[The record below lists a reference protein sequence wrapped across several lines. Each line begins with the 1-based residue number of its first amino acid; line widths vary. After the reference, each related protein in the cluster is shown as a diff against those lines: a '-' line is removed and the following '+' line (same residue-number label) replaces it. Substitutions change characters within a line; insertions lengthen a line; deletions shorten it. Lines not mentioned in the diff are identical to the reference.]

1 MTAKEF
7 ETQLNWLFEQQRFLN
22 PTLERTKTL
31 LAFLDNPQETFDA
44 VLVGGTNGKGSVV
57 VSLAAML
64 QADGK
69 SCARFI
75 SPHLSYF
82 AERFVVNGKSV
93 SDQAILEVLTT
104 LRPEAEKIGAS
115 FFEIVTAM
123 ACKLFA
129 DAGADVAIF
138 EVGMGGRFDSTNCLE
153 PLLSIITN
161 VSLDHTKILGNT
173 VEEIAAEKAQIMRSG
188 KPCFTAATGS
198 ALEVLKTEAI
208 EIGAEFTALEDVA
221 QNGKSL
227 GWNGVE
233 ISFEVGSEIEAEAST
248 ELPETDALV
257 VQSPLLGL
265 HQIDN
270 VSLAVLAA
278 TALGLSNTA
287 IQQGA
292 KSAKWAGRLEAVRHK
307 EQAFLL
313 DGAHNQASAKALAKA
328 IKDLGL
334 EKPVLVFGI
343 SGDKNIQEV
352 VAELYDAVG
361 EVVLCKAANSPRAAA
376 PKELLE
382 IWSEFKSNEKLK
394 ISDSLVNAIEAARAI
409 NSPPHNQTSPNQT
422 IVVAGS
428 LYLIG
433 EIRPLLLAEEQ
444 ESWERWQ

>member
-1 MTAKEF
+1 MTAENQLDKQLF
-7 ETQLNWLFEQQRFLN
+7 KKHLNWLFEQQRFLN

-31 LAFLDNPQETFDA
+31 LAFLDNPQENFDV

-69 SCARFI
+69 RSARFI

-82 AERFVVNGKSV
+82 AERFVVDGKSV
-93 SDQAILEVLTT
+93 SDKAILEVITA

-129 DAGADVAIF
+129 NAKVDIAIF
-138 EVGMGGRFDSTNCLE
+138 EVGMGGRFDSTNCLD
-153 PLLSIITN
+153 PIVSIITN
-161 VSLDHTKILGNT
+161 VSLDHTKVLGDT
-173 VEEIAAEKAQIMRSG
+173 VEEIAADKAQIMRSG
-188 KPCFTAATGS
+188 KPCFSAATGG
-198 ALEVLKTEAI
+198 ALEVLKSEAK
-208 EIGAEFTALEDVA
+208 EIAAEFTPLQDITHTGR
-221 QNGKSL
+221 NL
-227 GWNGVE
+227 GWRGIEINVE
-233 ISFEVGSEIEAEAST
+233 I
-248 ELPETDALV
+248 ETKTLA

-278 TALGLSNTA
+278 KALGTSSTA
-287 IQQGA
+287 IQQGT
-292 KSAKWAGRLEAVRHK
+292 KTAKWAGRLEAITDK
-307 EQAFLL
+307 EQTFLL
-313 DGAHNQASAKALAKA
+313 DGAHNQASAKALATA
-328 IKDLGL
+328 IQDLGL

-343 SGDKNIQEV
+343 SSDKNIHDV
-352 VAELYDAVG
+352 VTELHNAVG
-361 EVVLCKAANSPRAAA
+361 DVVLCKAENSPRAAEPNMLLDIWA
-376 PKELLE
+376 EHKEQRQLAIATSLLDV
-382 IWSEFKSNEKLK
+382 IEK
-394 ISDSLVNAIEAARAI
+394 ARAV
-409 NSPPHNQTSPNQT
+409 NT
-422 IVVAGS
+422 IGSKQAIVIAGS